1 MPFCA
6 FGAKRH
12 WAGKNVTL
20 IGVIYKIKS
29 QIPLQARIQIFQSF
43 IQSHLNFCSL
53 VWGFA
58 SKSHIET
65 VFSKQKQGIRCIMN
79 GFVNFRYN
87 DGIPPDH
94 TKHAFR
100 EFGILTVHGVIV
112 QNALILM
119 HKHKNFKS
127 LLPQSIN
134 EIFPNNT
141 PNYGS
146 SFEENSDWLSV
157 YNCPEFRRSVFY
169 KGPMLAITDLN
180 ISKIVCPSSVFS
192 LSIYKKSAKRVLL
205 ELQNGDNDTH
215 DWPPF
220 ILYNLPGLRHSNRTV
235 RHHTNN

>member
-1 MPFCA
+1 MTMT
-6 FGAKRH
+6 GHR
-12 WAGKNVTL
+12 TL
-20 IGVIYKIKS
+20 KCYI
-29 QIPLQARIQIFQSF
+29 
-43 IQSHLNFCSL
+43 
-53 VWGFA
+53 
-58 SKSHIET
+58 
-65 VFSKQKQGIRCIMN
+65 
-79 GFVNFRYN
+79 
-87 DGIPPDH
+87 
-94 TKHAFR
+94 
-100 EFGILTVHGVIV
+100 TVHGVIV

-169 KGPMLAITDLN
+169 KGPMLAISDLN
-180 ISKIVCPSSVFS
+180 ISKIVCPSSVIS

-220 ILYNLPGLRHSNRTV
+220 ILYNLPGLRHSNRTA
-235 RHHTNN
+235 RHYTKN